1 MESFC
6 CGLGTFYLGRH
17 FEKNVGL
24 QVFCISGILLG
35 NLCLAKGSHGGTGA
49 FEPTCPSQITI
60 KGAKA

>member
-35 NLCLAKGSHGGTGA
+35 NPQSRFSSWQSEATVVLVLLNLPVPPKL
-49 FEPTCPSQITI
+49 Q
-60 KGAKA
+60 